1 MICLFYL
8 QDGRVQGFKKI
19 MVLYRTS
26 GKKTKNMKT
35 NWVMHQYHLGNHEE
49 ERNGEVVVCK
59 VFLQKQSR
67 TTPCD
72 RKMLLLPIDE
82 DGEDSEGDSEFQE
95 LPAPGLSVDSPS
107 VSGVTREMPPATPKL
122 YARSRLQ
129 GKLSHPE
136 TTESISEISLA
147 QSVDPPSRLAIQVK
161 THSAVVRSVHVYL
174 GFWKVD

>member
-1 MICLFYL
+1 
-8 QDGRVQGFKKI
+8 
-19 MVLYRTS
+19 
-26 GKKTKNMKT
+26 
-35 NWVMHQYHLGNHEE
+35 
-49 ERNGEVVVCK
+49 
-59 VFLQKQSR
+59 
-67 TTPCD
+67 
-72 RKMLLLPIDE
+72 MLLLPIDE

-95 LPAPGLSVDSPS
+95 LPAPGSSVGSPS

-136 TTESISEISLA
+136 KTESISEISLA